1 MFYLA
6 KIVKSCQNAKLYSI
20 DNVKIAG
27 FVNCVLQQDT
37 EYRIQF
43 YLNEQFTFTIILYYI
58 IYNII

>member
-27 FVNCVLQQDT
+27 FVNCVLQQENLGKLST
-37 EYRIQF
+37 MSGRLSTYSV
-43 YLNEQFTFTIILYYI
+43 N
-58 IYNII
+58 

>member
-27 FVNCVLQQDT
+27 FVNCVLQQ
-37 EYRIQF
+37 ENALHRCSVAVPKQ
-43 YLNEQFTFTIILYYI
+43 II
-58 IYNII
+58 